1 MLTNLPCRGL
11 LRDCGN
17 RLWNRWIVLQH
28 YPGVLLAAGE
38 AMFRATGAVTSVT
51 SHPALQLTA
60 SPTPCVSTN
69 KTMGGHE
76 DTTLSECD
84 MGWCNQNYPPHSYD
98 QNRLPESSS
107 ISSSSSPPMMMAAI
121 CRCPGGHSSAFT
133 NNYLNTEHRS
143 VVSSPYCPNTH
154 RTGETL
160 YCPLTKCLLTGNQ

>member
-1 MLTNLPCRGL
+1 MDRFTALPR
-11 LRDCGN
+11 
-17 RLWNRWIVLQH
+17 
-28 YPGVLLAAGE
+28 
-38 AMFRATGAVTSVT
+38 SVT
-51 SHPALQLTA
+51 GCWRGNVPSHWGRDQRNITPRITAHSLT
-60 SPTPCVSTN
+60 STLCGFN
-69 KTMGGHE
+69 GHE
-76 DTTLSECD
+76 DSTLNECD

-143 VVSSPYCPNTH
+143 VVSSPYCPYTYTH
-154 RTGETL
+154 QTGETL